1 MHTKTSS
8 QIRLDFISNYCNAW
22 PEIKIEINGT
32 LYWHGFIEEKI
43 TLDFEFDLLETNN
56 VTISYLN
63 KRKGPDIYDTVVIDD
78 KIIEDQNCI
87 LTDVYL
93 DRARCT
99 WITETTV
106 LNYVDGG
113 SSDNRGFMDQR
124 GYMTITFPSDI
135 YKWIVEQ
142 RGLLFPVSGKKSDID
157 YKNIYI
163 PANENLQIKETI
175 EKIRAIIPTIND

>member
-93 DRARCT
+93 NRARCT
-99 WITETTV
+99 WMAESSIMYYLDGTTFP
-106 LNYVDGG
+106 
-113 SSDNRGFMDQR
+113 NRGFMDQK
-124 GYMTITFPSDI
+124 GSIILSFPSDV
-135 YKWIVEQ
+135 YGWIVEQ
-142 RGLLFPVSGKKSDID
+142 RKLLFPQTGKKSDID

-163 PANENLQIKETI
+163 PANENLKIKETI
-175 EKIRAIIPTIND
+175 EKVRVLLQNIND